1 MALPSSLTKPSVG
14 SCRLYTDGDM
24 TSKQVA
30 VMLVPYSL
38 ARVGFLHKVCFD
50 TSSTIPLRSPPNR
63 LPDCIPAFSL
73 NVHHKQFTPFAA
85 KSGLTTPPAQR
96 CRYLTISS
104 HPYCCIIFIK
114 TCSVSYAELHG
125 TNKVNKGKT
134 RNTMFSIKIF
144 ESAIE

>member
-1 MALPSSLTKPSVG
+1 
-14 SCRLYTDGDM
+14 M

-30 VMLVPYSL
+30 VMLVPYSF
-38 ARVGFLHKVCFD
+38 ARVGFLHKVRFD

-63 LPDCIPAFSL
+63 LPDCLTAFSL

-104 HPYCCIIFIK
+104 LPYRCIISFK
-114 TCSVSYAELHG
+114 TCSVYYAELHG
-125 TNKVNKGKT
+125 TSKVAQ
-134 RNTMFSIKIF
+134 REERRKIGYKVILSVTATN
-144 ESAIE
+144 EIPT